1 VRRAVI
7 LATLAFLLLAV
18 AGVTAAQE
26 GVFESAGRG
35 VDVSET
41 TAPENTAPE
50 RTSPETAA
58 AEETTPADEEPRAA
72 EESGEPVGKAKGSDE
87 AGKGGQPESA
97 YRAGNEGGRRKV
109 TVCHKGEKTL
119 TVGAPAEDAHL
130 RHGEDRGA
138 CGAADEEGRKGDAGN
153 PGGVEQG
160 PPEGVGGPGG
170 QGPQSHGHGPG

>member
-41 TAPENTAPE
+41 IAPENTAPE

-58 AEETTPADEEPRAA
+58 AEETTPADEEPPAA
-72 EESGEPVGKAKGSDE
+72 EESGEPVGKPKGSDK
-87 AGKGGQPESA
+87 AGKGGQP
-97 YRAGNEGGRRKV
+97 RARTERGTRPAGGRSPSATRARRLLRSARPPRTPTCDTARAAERAAPQTKKAGRE
-109 TVCHKGEKTL
+109 TRATP
-119 TVGAPAEDAHL
+119 GA
-130 RHGEDRGA
+130 
-138 CGAADEEGRKGDAGN
+138 
-153 PGGVEQG
+153 
-160 PPEGVGGPGG
+160 
-170 QGPQSHGHGPG
+170 